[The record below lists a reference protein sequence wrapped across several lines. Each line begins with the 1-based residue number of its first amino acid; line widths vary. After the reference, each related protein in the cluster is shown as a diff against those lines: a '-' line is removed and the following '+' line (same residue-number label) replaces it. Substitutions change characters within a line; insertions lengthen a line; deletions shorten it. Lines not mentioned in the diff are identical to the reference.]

1 MKQTRCLRAGLGLVT
16 ALLMVFLVTGMAQAA
31 SLPSCRSITY
41 TGPDGFLAVQTSPS
55 GSVAWGGGLN
65 NKADEAGLY
74 VIDVLVNGKRADRK
88 NKPYLY
94 FPHGYIPRSLAPS
107 GATFVLQVDL
117 QSDSGQH
124 YVNVTN
130 GCRIP

>member
-1 MKQTRCLRAGLGLVT
+1 
-16 ALLMVFLVTGMAQAA
+16 MAQAA

-55 GSVAWGGGLN
+55 GSVAWGGELN
-65 NKADEAGLY
+65 NKMDEAGFY
-74 VIDVLVNGKRADRK
+74 VINVLINGKRKDGT
-88 NKPYLY
+88 NNHYLY
-94 FPHGYIPRSLAPS
+94 FPHGSLPPSVARS

>member
-1 MKQTRCLRAGLGLVT
+1 MDQKRSLRAGLGLAAAFLV
-16 ALLMVFLVTGMAQAA
+16 VFLATGMAQAA
-31 SLPSCRSITY
+31 SLPSCRSVTY
-41 TGPDGFLAVQTSPS
+41 RGPDGFLAVQTSPS

-94 FPHGYIPRSLAPS
+94 FPHGSIPPSLAPS
-107 GATFVLQVDL
+107 GATF
-117 QSDSGQH
+117 
-124 YVNVTN
+124 
-130 GCRIP
+130 

>member
-1 MKQTRCLRAGLGLVT
+1 MNHKSVLRAGLILVVAFVL
-16 ALLMVFLVTGMAQAA
+16 ALSATGMAQAS
-31 SLPSCRSITY
+31 SLPSCRSVTY

-55 GSVAWGGGLN
+55 GTVAWGGGLN
-65 NKADEAGLY
+65 NKVDEVGFY
-74 VIDVLVNGKRADRK
+74 VIDVLVDGHREDRK
-88 NKPYLY
+88 NAHYPY
-94 FPHGYIPRSLAPS
+94 FPHGSLPPSKAHS

-117 QSDSGQH
+117 QSDSGHH

>member
-1 MKQTRCLRAGLGLVT
+1 MNQKRFLRAGLGLVT
-16 ALLMVFLVTGMAQAA
+16 VFLMVFLATGMAQAA

-55 GSVAWGGGLN
+55 GSVAWGGELN
-65 NKADEAGLY
+65 NKMDEAGFY
-74 VIDVLVNGKRADRK
+74 VIKVLVNGHPEDGK
-88 NKPYLY
+88 NGHFLY
-94 FPHGYIPRSLAPS
+94 FPHGALPPSKAPS
-107 GATFVLQVDL
+107 GATLILQVDL

-124 YVNVTN
+124 YVNVPN

>member
-1 MKQTRCLRAGLGLVT
+1 MNQQRVFRAGFGLATVFFVV
-16 ALLMVFLVTGMAQAA
+16 LLACGMAQAA

-41 TGPDGFLAVQTSPS
+41 RGPAGYLAVQTSPS
-55 GSVAWGGGLN
+55 GSVAWGGGLY

-74 VIDVLVNGKRADRK
+74 MIDVLVNGQRADRK
-88 NKPYLY
+88 NKPYVY
-94 FPHGYIPRSLAPS
+94 FPHGSLPPSLAPS

-117 QSDSGQH
+117 QSDSGHH